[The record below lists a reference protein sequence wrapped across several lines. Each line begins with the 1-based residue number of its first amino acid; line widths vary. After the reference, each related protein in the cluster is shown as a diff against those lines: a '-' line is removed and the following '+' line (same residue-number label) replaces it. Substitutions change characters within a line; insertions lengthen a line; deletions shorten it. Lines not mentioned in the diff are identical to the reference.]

1 MYSLGNPRPWVSAL
15 PQWPGLWGERAGPEV
30 GSYVGTSP
38 HWVTGWGS
46 PAPCV
51 HWGRLPWAYAHGG
64 PSLGL
69 PLPTDLTVSASH
81 TNQRKPGSSMPPQ
94 LVDTRLEVPV
104 GGTGEQDGWQAE
116 SLGRE

>member
-1 MYSLGNPRPWVSAL
+1 MLAPL
-15 PQWPGLWGERAGPEV
+15 PI
-30 GSYVGTSP
+30 GSQGGAHLYPVY
-38 HWVTGWGS
+38 TG
-46 PAPCV
+46 CT
-51 HWGRLPWAYAHGG
+51 WAYAHGG